1 MAVLRYDRGMR
12 SFVAVALVAACGLGL
27 QGADAPA
34 ISTDNLRS
42 HLQFLSSD
50 EMRGRANGSPELE
63 RAAEYIAEQFEN
75 AGLRPAGVDG
85 WFQPFEVIAGLIV
98 GPGNQLSISARGK
111 TMTFALGT
119 SYYPLGTPATG
130 TLTRLEALDVV
141 FAGYGISA
149 PQSDYDDYARLDV
162 RGKAVVIF
170 SHEPQERSTSSR
182 LNGARPLAQTTL
194 EAKAAAARDRG
205 AKLLLVIGDPTHGVD
220 QADYGLFVQDPDADS
235 AEIPVLRI
243 RRKEAQ
249 ALADLFNLD
258 ARARQID
265 GDLIPRSGPLQ
276 GATINYTENLK
287 KNRRT
292 VRNVVG
298 LLPGSDAARRDQAVV
313 IGAHY
318 DHVGIGGHLSVSPE
332 RVGQIHNG
340 ADDNASGTSAIIEM
354 ARVASANRT
363 RFGRS
368 LVFVAFA
375 GEERG
380 LLGSAHYTTV
390 PPIPIDS
397 TWAMLNLDM
406 VGRADGSVDISGL
419 EVSPSMEQDLK
430 AAAKAVS
437 RLGIRREGPGAGRSD
452 DSSFLDRR
460 VPAINFFTGF
470 HADYHR
476 PSDDWE
482 RVDLA
487 GTSQVAALALELAA
501 NVAARDTKPEFVQPA
516 KK

>member
-1 MAVLRYDRGMR
+1 MAVLSYDRAMR
-12 SFVAVALVAACGLGL
+12 AFVAVAWVAACAVLAA
-27 QGADAPA
+27 ADGPA

-50 EMRGRANGSPELE
+50 DMRGRANGSAELE
-63 RAAEYIAEQFEN
+63 RAADYIAQQFER
-75 AGLRPAGVDG
+75 AGLEPGGVNG

-98 GPGNQLSISARGK
+98 GGGNQLSLTASGK
-111 TMTFALGT
+111 TVTLALGF
-119 SYYPLGTPATG
+119 SYYPLAAPAAG
-130 TLTRLEALDVV
+130 SLTRFDELDVV

-149 PQSDYDDYARLDV
+149 PDAKYDDYAGLNV
-162 RGKAVVIF
+162 QGKAVLIF
-170 SHEPQERSTSSR
+170 SHEPQERRENSR
-182 LNGARPLAQTTL
+182 LNGARPLTQTTL

-205 AKLLLVIGDPTHGVD
+205 ARLLVVVGDPTHTSD
-220 QADYGLFVQDPDADS
+220 QADYSLFAQDPDAEAAD
-235 AEIPVLRI
+235 IPVLRA

-249 ALADLFNLD
+249 ALVDAFALD
-258 ARARQID
+258 ARARRID
-265 GDLIPRSGPLQ
+265 DDLVPRSGPLT
-276 GATINYTENLK
+276 GARISYTEHLT

-292 VRNVVG
+292 IRNVVG
-298 LLPGSDAARRDQAVV
+298 VLPGSDTARRDQALV

-318 DHVGIGGHLSVSPE
+318 DHVGVGGRLSVTPD

-354 ARVASANRT
+354 ARVAAADRNR
-363 RFGRS
+363 FPRS

-390 PPIPIDS
+390 APIPIAN

-406 VGRADGSVDISGL
+406 VGRAEGSVDISGL
-419 EVSPSMEQDLK
+419 EVSPSMEGDLK
-430 AAAKAVS
+430 AASKAVS
-437 RLGIRREGPGAGRSD
+437 GLDIKREGPGAGRSD

-470 HADYHR
+470 HGDYHR
-476 PSDDWE
+476 PTDDWE
-482 RVDLA
+482 RVDLP

-501 NVAARDTKPEFVQPA
+501 SVSARGTKPEFVG
-516 KK
+516 K

>member
-1 MAVLRYDRGMR
+1 VNPGYDPDMR
-12 SFVAVALVAACGLGL
+12 SSVAVALVVVWGLGL
-27 QGADAPA
+27 AAADGPA
-34 ISTDNLRS
+34 ISTDNLRT
-42 HLQFLSSD
+42 HLQYLSSD

-63 RAAEYIAEQFEN
+63 RAAEYIAQQFES
-75 AGLRPAGVDG
+75 AGLRPGGVNG
-85 WFQPFEVIAGLIV
+85 WFQPFEVIAGLVV
-98 GPGNQLSISARGK
+98 GQGNQLSFSASGK
-111 TMTFALGT
+111 TVTFALGM

-130 TLTRLEALDVV
+130 SLARLEALDVV
-141 FAGYGISA
+141 FGGYGISA
-149 PQSDYDDYARLDV
+149 TDLNYDDYAGLNV
-162 RGKAVVIF
+162 QGKAVVIF
-170 SHEPQERSTSSR
+170 SHEPQERRANSR
-182 LNGARPLAQTTL
+182 LNGTRPLAQTTL

-205 AKLLLVIGDPTHGVD
+205 AKLLIVIGDPTHGID
-220 QADYGLFVQDPDADS
+220 QADYGLFAQDPDAD
-235 AEIPVLRI
+235 AADIPVLRV

-249 ALADLFNLD
+249 PLVDAFGLD
-258 ARARQID
+258 TRARRID
-265 GDLIPRSGPLQ
+265 DDLVPRSGPLM
-276 GATINYTENLK
+276 GAKISYTENLA

-298 LLPGSDAARRDQAVV
+298 VLPGSETALRDQAIV

-318 DHVGIGGHLSVSPE
+318 DHVGVGGHLSVSPE

-354 ARVASANRT
+354 ARVAAADKS
-363 RFGRS
+363 RFPRS

-390 PPIPIDS
+390 PPIPIDG

-406 VGRADGSVDISGL
+406 VGRAGGSVDVSGL

-430 AAAKAVS
+430 AASKAVGS
-437 RLGIRREGPGAGRSD
+437 LGIRREGPGAGRSD

-470 HADYHR
+470 HGDYHR

-482 RVDLA
+482 RVDLP
-487 GTSQVAALALELAA
+487 GTSQVATLALELAA
-501 NVAARDTKPEFVQPA
+501 SLSARDTKPEFVPA
-516 KK
+516 VQK

>member
-1 MAVLRYDRGMR
+1 V
-12 SFVAVALVAACGLGL
+12 V
-27 QGADAPA
+27 
-34 ISTDNLRS
+34 
-42 HLQFLSSD
+42 
-50 EMRGRANGSPELE
+50 
-63 RAAEYIAEQFEN
+63 
-75 AGLRPAGVDG
+75 
-85 WFQPFEVIAGLIV
+85 AGLIV
-98 GPGNQLSISARGK
+98 GPENELSVSVRGK
-111 TMTFALGT
+111 TVTFALGT

-130 TLTRLEALDVV
+130 TLTRLESLEAV

-149 PQSDYDDYARLDV
+149 PQVDYDDYKGLDV
-162 RGKAVVIF
+162 QGKAVVIF

-182 LNGARPLAQTTL
+182 LNGSRPLAQTTL
-194 EAKAAAARDRG
+194 DAKATAARDRG
-205 AKLLLVIGDPTHGVD
+205 AKLLLVIGDPTHGID
-220 QADYGLFVQDPDADS
+220 QADYGLFVKDPDADT
-235 AEIPVLRI
+235 AEIPVLRL

-249 ALADLFNLD
+249 ALADAFRLD
-258 ARARQID
+258 MRARQID
-265 GDLIPRSGPLQ
+265 TDLVPRSGPLQ
-276 GATINYTENLK
+276 GARISYTEDLK

-298 LLPGSDAARRDQAVV
+298 LMRGSDATRRDQAIV

-354 ARVASANRT
+354 ARVAAADRS
-363 RFGRS
+363 RFPRS

-375 GEERG
+375 AEERG

-390 PPIPIDS
+390 PPIPIDG

-430 AAAKAVS
+430 AATRAVS
-437 RLGIRREGPGAGRSD
+437 RLRIRREGPGAGRSD

-460 VPAINFFTGF
+460 IPAINFFTGF
-470 HADYHR
+470 HGDYHR

-487 GTSQVAALALELAA
+487 GTSQVASLALELAA
-501 NVAARDTKPEFVQPA
+501 SLSARDTRPEFVPPV